1 MTKETAAMMNPEVRA
16 KALMHLDNYLR
27 NELTDEDLFDRWLEE
42 GVPDGTGSWQELADV
57 TAEEFAEMWNLAE
70 KLMNEQL
77 GKDNDSWEPFLSYLS
92 VKKLDKLQ
100 K

>member
-1 MTKETAAMMNPEVRA
+1 MAMMTKGLAEVMTPELRA
-16 KALMHLDNYLR
+16 KTLMCLDDYLR
-27 NELTDEDLFDRWLEE
+27 GELYDEDLFAHWLEE

-77 GKDNDSWEPFLSYLS
+77 VKDDGGWI
-92 VKKLDKLQ
+92 
-100 K
+100 

>member
-1 MTKETAAMMNPEVRA
+1 MTKKTAAMMNPEVRA
-16 KALMHLDNYLR
+16 KALMHLDGYLR

-42 GVPDGTGSWQELADV
+42 GVPDGTGSWQELVDV

-77 GKDNDSWEPFLSYLS
+77 AKDDGSWKSFYRAYLLN
-92 VKKLDKLQ
+92 KA
-100 K
+100 

>member
-16 KALMHLDNYLR
+16 KALMHLDSYLR
-27 NELTDEDLFDRWLEE
+27 NELTDEDLFNRWLEE
-42 GVPDGTGSWQELADV
+42 GVPDGTESWQELIDV

-77 GKDNDSWEPFLSYLS
+77 AAGSWEPFLSYLS
-92 VKKLDKLQ
+92 VK
-100 K
+100 

>member
-16 KALMHLDNYLR
+16 KSLMYLDNYLR
-27 NELTDEDLFDRWLEE
+27 DELTDEDLFDRWLEE
-42 GVPDGTGSWQELADV
+42 GVPDGTGSWRELADV

-77 GKDNDSWEPFLSYLS
+77 AEDGG
-92 VKKLDKLQ
+92 
-100 K
+100 